1 MTAPVTVSER
11 DLRTLLGIVQ
21 DTRDDLPD
29 AGLPMS
35 LLTELTGQI
44 RCDNLSLL
52 DAGGVPE
59 KIPPWSRGCRKSRR
73 STCPESTRWP
83 PWGVTGA
90 SSAGIPACSGDLR
103 SATRLSDFYSAR
115 QWHSTIAY
123 TDAFRHVGIGE
134 HVLQLCL
141 PGPLGPAAWPY
152 CGGAQMLI
160 FRGPGPD
167 FSERDRDLLALLQP
181 HLNQAYLDA
190 ERRRRSPPPLTPR
203 QRELMRL
210 IAAGH
215 TNAKIA
221 RQLGITE
228 GTVRS
233 HLQDIYT
240 RLQVS
245 NRAAAVARAF
255 PAGAPI
261 QPQR

>member
-1 MTAPVTVSER
+1 MTAPVTVSEK

-21 DTRDDLPD
+21 DTRDDFPD
-29 AGLPMS
+29 SGLPLS
-35 LLTELTGQI
+35 LLTELTDQI
-44 RCDNLSLL
+44 RCDNLSLMGAEYVVARPAESWMQEVPPL
-52 DAGGVPE
+52 DLPG
-59 KIPPWSRGCRKSRR
+59 ID
-73 STCPESTRWP
+73 ESATEWWNWIEFTSYP
-83 PWGVTGA
+83 
-90 SSAGIPACSGDLR
+90 SCSGDLR
-103 SATRLSDFYSAR
+103 SATKVSDFYSAR
-115 QWHSTIAY
+115 QWHSTVAY
-123 TDAFRHVGIGE
+123 TDAFRHTGIAE

-141 PGPLGPAAWPY
+141 PGQLGPAAWPF
-152 CGGAQMLI
+152 CGGAKMLI

-181 HLNQAYLDA
+181 PLTQAYLDA
-190 ERRRRSPPPLTPR
+190 ERRRHSPPPLTPR

-233 HLQDIYT
+233 HLEDIYA

-261 QPQR
+261 QLTPR

>member
-1 MTAPVTVSER
+1 MTAPVTVSEK

-29 AGLPMS
+29 AGLPVS
-35 LLTELTGQI
+35 LLTELTDQI

-52 DAGGVPE
+52 GAEFLVARKAE
-59 KIPPWSRGCRKSRR
+59 SWEQEIPPTDLSGIDEMATEGFNWI
-73 STCPESTRWP
+73 EF
-83 PWGVTGA
+83 TGY
-90 SSAGIPACSGDLR
+90 PDLSGDLR
-103 SATRLSDFYSAR
+103 SVTKVSDFYSAR
-115 QWHSTIAY
+115 QWHSTVAY
-123 TDAFRHVGIGE
+123 TDAFRHLGMGE

-141 PGPLGPAAWPY
+141 PGQLGPAAWPF
-152 CGGAQMLI
+152 CGGAKMLI

-167 FSERDRDLLALLQP
+167 FSDRDRDLLALLQP

-190 ERRRRSPPPLTPR
+190 ERRRCWPPPLTPR

-255 PAGAPI
+255 PAGAPL

>member
-1 MTAPVTVSER
+1 MTAPVTVSEK

-29 AGLPMS
+29 AGLPIS
-35 LLTELTGQI
+35 LLAELTDQI

-52 DAGGVPE
+52 DACGVPE
-59 KIPPWSRGCRKSRR
+59 EIPPWSWMQ
-73 STCPESTRWP
+73 EIP
-83 PWGVTGA
+83 PIDV
-90 SSAGIPACSGDLR
+90 SGIDEMATEGSNWREFCWYPACSGDLR

-123 TDAFRHVGIGE
+123 TDAFRHLGIGE

-141 PGPLGPAAWPY
+141 PGPLGPAGWPR
-152 CGGAQMLI
+152 GGAQMLI

-167 FSERDRDLLALLQP
+167 FSERDRDLLTLLQP

-190 ERRRRSPPPLTPR
+190 ERRRHSPPPLTPR

-255 PAGAPI
+255 PAGAPL

>member
-1 MTAPVTVSER
+1 MTAPVTVSEK

-29 AGLPMS
+29 TGLPLS

-44 RCDNLSLL
+44 RCDQLSLL
-52 DAGGVPE
+52 GADYVVARPAESWMQEVPPVDASGLDEMATEGCN
-59 KIPPWSRGCRKSRR
+59 WSDFVGY
-73 STCPESTRWP
+73 PDY
-83 PWGVTGA
+83 
-90 SSAGIPACSGDLR
+90 SGDLR
-103 SATRLSDFYSAR
+103 SVTKVSDFYSAR
-115 QWHSTIAY
+115 RWHSTIAY
-123 TDAFRHVGIGE
+123 TDFFRHTGIAE

-141 PGPLGPAAWPY
+141 PGQLGPAAWPD

-181 HLNQAYLDA
+181 HLNQAYLDE
-190 ERRRRSPPPLTPR
+190 ERRRHSPPPLTPR

-255 PAGAPI
+255 PAGAPM
-261 QPQR
+261 QPLR

>member
-1 MTAPVTVSER
+1 MTAPVTVSEK

-21 DTRDDLPD
+21 DTREDLPD
-29 AGLPMS
+29 AGLPVS
-35 LLTELTGQI
+35 LLTELTDQI

-52 DAGGVPE
+52 GAEYVVARPAESWMQEVPPVDASGLDEMATEGCN
-59 KIPPWSRGCRKSRR
+59 WSDFVGY
-73 STCPESTRWP
+73 PDY
-83 PWGVTGA
+83 
-90 SSAGIPACSGDLR
+90 SGDLR

-115 QWHSTIAY
+115 RWHSTVAY
-123 TDAFRHVGIGE
+123 TDFFRHTGIAE

-141 PGPLGPAAWPY
+141 PGQLGPAAWPD

-167 FSERDRDLLALLQP
+167 FSDRDRDLLALLQP

-190 ERRRRSPPPLTPR
+190 ERRRCWPPPLTPR

-255 PAGAPI
+255 PAGAPL

>member
-29 AGLPMS
+29 AGLPVS

-59 KIPPWSRGCRKSRR
+59 KIPPWGWMQ
-73 STCPESTRWP
+73 EIP
-83 PWGVTGA
+83 PIDV
-90 SSAGIPACSGDLR
+90 SGIDEMATLACNWSEFCWYPGRSGDLR

-215 TNAKIA
+215 TSAKIA

>member
-1 MTAPVTVSER
+1 MTAPVTVSEK
-11 DLRTLLGIVQ
+11 DLRTLLGMVQ

-35 LLTELTGQI
+35 LLTELKDQI

-52 DAGGVPE
+52 GAEYLVARKAE
-59 KIPPWSRGCRKSRR
+59 SWEQEIPPTDLSGIDEMATEWWNWREFISY
-73 STCPESTRWP
+73 
-83 PWGVTGA
+83 
-90 SSAGIPACSGDLR
+90 AGCSGDLR
-103 SATRLSDFYSAR
+103 SVTKVSDFYSAR
-115 QWHSTIAY
+115 RWHSTVAY
-123 TDAFRHVGIGE
+123 TDAFRHLGLE

-141 PGPLGPAAWPY
+141 PGQLGPAAWPH
-152 CGGAQMLI
+152 CGGAKMLI

-190 ERRRRSPPPLTPR
+190 ERRRHSPPPLTPR

-233 HLQDIYT
+233 HLEDIYT

-255 PAGAPI
+255 PAGAPT
-261 QPQR
+261 QQLR

>member
-1 MTAPVTVSER
+1 MTAPVTVSEK

-29 AGLPMS
+29 AGLPVS
-35 LLTELTGQI
+35 LLTELTDQI

-52 DAGGVPE
+52 GAEFLVARKAE
-59 KIPPWSRGCRKSRR
+59 SWEQEIPPTDLSGIDEMATEGFNWI
-73 STCPESTRWP
+73 EF
-83 PWGVTGA
+83 TGY
-90 SSAGIPACSGDLR
+90 PDLSGDLR
-103 SATRLSDFYSAR
+103 SVTKVSDFYSAR
-115 QWHSTIAY
+115 QWHSTVAY
-123 TDAFRHVGIGE
+123 TDAFRHLGMGE

-141 PGPLGPAAWPY
+141 PGQLGPAAWPF
-152 CGGAQMLI
+152 CGGAKMLI

-167 FSERDRDLLALLQP
+167 FSDRDRDLLALLQP

-190 ERRRRSPPPLTPR
+190 ERRRCWPPPLTPR

-255 PAGAPI
+255 PTGAPI

>member
-1 MTAPVTVSER
+1 MTAPVTVSEK

-35 LLTELTGQI
+35 LLAELTDQI
-44 RCDNLSLL
+44 RCDHLSLL
-52 DAGGVPE
+52 DACGVPE
-59 KIPPWSRGCRKSRR
+59 EIPPWSWMQ
-73 STCPESTRWP
+73 EIP
-83 PWGVTGA
+83 PIDV
-90 SSAGIPACSGDLR
+90 SGIDEMATEGSNWREFCWYPACSGDLR

-141 PGPLGPAAWPY
+141 PGPLGPAGWPR
-152 CGGAQMLI
+152 GGAQMLI

-190 ERRRRSPPPLTPR
+190 ERRRR
-203 QRELMRL
+203 
-210 IAAGH
+210 
-215 TNAKIA
+215 
-221 RQLGITE
+221 
-228 GTVRS
+228 
-233 HLQDIYT
+233 
-240 RLQVS
+240 
-245 NRAAAVARAF
+245 
-255 PAGAPI
+255 
-261 QPQR
+261 

>member
-21 DTRDDLPD
+21 DNRDDLSD

-35 LLTELTGQI
+35 LLTELTTQV
-44 RCDNLSLL
+44 RCDNLSLMG
-52 DAGGVPE
+52 AEYVVARPVESWMQEVPPYDLTG
-59 KIPPWSRGCRKSRR
+59 ID
-73 STCPESTRWP
+73 ESATEW
-83 PWGVTGA
+83 WNWIEFTGYP
-90 SSAGIPACSGDLR
+90 GCSGDLR
-103 SATRLSDFYSAR
+103 SATKVSDFYSAR
-115 QWHSTIAY
+115 QWHSTVAY
-123 TDAFRHVGIGE
+123 TDAFRHMGIAE

-141 PGPLGPAAWPY
+141 PGQLGPAAWPY
-152 CGGAQMLI
+152 CGGAKMLI

-190 ERRRRSPPPLTPR
+190 ERRRRRPPPLTPR

-255 PAGAPI
+255 PSGAPT
-261 QPQR
+261 QPPR

>member
-1 MTAPVTVSER
+1 MGAEYLVARPAESWMQE
-11 DLRTLLGIVQ
+11 
-21 DTRDDLPD
+21 
-29 AGLPMS
+29 
-35 LLTELTGQI
+35 
-44 RCDNLSLL
+44 
-52 DAGGVPE
+52 
-59 KIPPWSRGCRKSRR
+59 IPPVDMTGID
-73 STCPESTRWP
+73 ESATEGWHWREF
-83 PWGVTGA
+83 TGY
-90 SSAGIPACSGDLR
+90 PTCSGDLR
-103 SATRLSDFYSAR
+103 SVTKVSDVYSAR
-115 QWHSTIAY
+115 LWHSTVAY
-123 TDAFRHVGIGE
+123 TEAFRHTGIAE

-141 PGPLGPAAWPY
+141 PGQLGAAAWPY
-152 CGGAQMLI
+152 CGGAKMLI

-181 HLNQAYLDA
+181 HLNQVYLDA
-190 ERRRRSPPPLTPR
+190 ARRRHSPPPLTPR

-255 PAGAPI
+255 PAGAPT
-261 QPQR
+261 QPPR